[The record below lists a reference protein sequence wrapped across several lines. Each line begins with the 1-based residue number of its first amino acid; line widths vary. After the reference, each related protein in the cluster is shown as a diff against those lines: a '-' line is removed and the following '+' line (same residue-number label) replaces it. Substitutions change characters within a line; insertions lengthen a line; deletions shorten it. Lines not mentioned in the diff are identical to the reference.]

1 MAKKGSSEH
10 IYVCTYHDGL
20 RMLRIQ
26 SFLFPFHIKA
36 PSSHRLKAFKR
47 WENVTDVQWKQF
59 SLFFRPPFTFQIFI
73 AVQLMWWSE
82 YSVVPLGVWGM
93 MLGIPQKYDRRMIV
107 CIFSHLHAKRIDNIL
122 RYSFSVFYVA
132 QVVSSC
138 TVQMGEWDVRGVTN
152 IPRDHDKF
160 VNWSQ
165 YFVVPQFA
173 GSESPGSLGL
183 SDKRRRYS
191 LTSVWD
197 RLFYLIPF
205 LFLLCGKQLFTNRT
219 LAE

>member
-1 MAKKGSSEH
+1 
-10 IYVCTYHDGL
+10 
-20 RMLRIQ
+20 
-26 SFLFPFHIKA
+26 
-36 PSSHRLKAFKR
+36 
-47 WENVTDVQWKQF
+47 
-59 SLFFRPPFTFQIFI
+59 
-73 AVQLMWWSE
+73 
-82 YSVVPLGVWGM
+82 M

-138 TVQMGEWDVRGVTN
+138 TVQMGEWGVRGVTN

-191 LTSVWD
+191 LTSV
-197 RLFYLIPF
+197 
-205 LFLLCGKQLFTNRT
+205 
-219 LAE
+219 